1 MTMDS
6 VFNWGD
12 PVIGVHRT
20 YQSTNIRPGV
30 PWHNTQQ
37 FQNAEV
43 DAVMDKAGKELD
55 RDKRAALYGEMQK
68 LVVDEAPIAYL
79 HTSPYHTVFNHD
91 RVGNP
96 PVDFHLGRLLA
107 VGRGLYQVAGRAP
120 GRRSLK
126 PPRRRDLRPRH
137 RIPDRHCPATL
148 LRCCAAAGRRRLQ
161 FHPPVAGAGRHRRHA
176 CRGKAAAPARR

>member
-1 MTMDS
+1 MTIKASADFRAWIKTVSNHKFDMTMDS

-91 RVGNP
+91 RIGNP
-96 PVDFHLGRLLA
+96 PVDSIWGVCSPWDEVYIR
-107 VGRGLYQVAGRAP
+107 
-120 GRRSLK
+120 
-126 PPRRRDLRPRH
+126 
-137 RIPDRHCPATL
+137 
-148 LRCCAAAGRRRLQ
+148 
-161 FHPPVAGAGRHRRHA
+161 
-176 CRGKAAAPARR
+176 